1 MSFDV
6 IVFSIISSAIIYLLW
21 IITGLLYEIYIALSA
36 LVVLALPEDNETRKL
51 GVKASSPLTTV
62 PITKFKL

>member
-1 MSFDV
+1 MTFNV
-6 IVFSIISSAIIYLLW
+6 IVFSIISSVIIYLLW
-21 IITGLLYEIYIALSA
+21 IIAGLLYEIYMALSA

-51 GVKASSPLTTV
+51 VVKASSPLTTV

>member
-51 GVKASSPLTTV
+51 VVKASSPLTTV